1 MNWGQREGVFQN
13 GSNGCFGMSAVPG
26 FDHHAD
32 TYDDDLNQALSL
44 SGEKKDYF
52 ARERVQWLARC
63 LVRLGEHP
71 CTALDYGCGIGNTSV
86 ILRELLKVQSVLGLD
101 VSTRSL
107 ELARSAYGSGECH
120 FLTFGDYQPGAS
132 IDLVYCNGVFHHIP
146 LAQRDSAIAYI
157 YQCLRPGGLFA
168 LWENNPWN
176 PGTRCVMER
185 CVFDSDAVTITPP
198 QARKMLSR
206 GGFEILGVDYR
217 FFFPRFLKSLRFLEP
232 RLSWFPLGGQYQVL
246 CKKPG
251 VTPVRVLSPEMVK
264 PLREAL

>member
-1 MNWGQREGVFQN
+1 
-13 GSNGCFGMSAVPG
+13 MSAVPG
-26 FDHHAD
+26 FDRHAD

-52 ARERVQWLARC
+52 ARERVDWLARC

-71 CTALDYGCGIGNTSV
+71 RTALDYGCGIGDTSV
-86 ILRELLKVQSVLGLD
+86 FLLELLKVQSVLGLD

-107 ELARSAYGSGECH
+107 ELAKSAYGSESRFMTFADYHPGE
-120 FLTFGDYQPGAS
+120 S

-146 LAQRDSAIAYI
+146 PAQRDSSIAYI

-176 PGTRCVMER
+176 PGTRHVMKR
-185 CVFDSDAVTITPP
+185 CVFDRDAVTITPP
-198 QARKMLSR
+198 QASKMLSR
-206 GGFEILGVDYR
+206 GGFEILRVDYR
-217 FFFPRFLKSLRFLEP
+217 FFFPRLLKSLRFLEP
-232 RLSWFPLGGQYQVL
+232 RLSWFPLGGQFQVL

-251 VTPVRVLSPEMVK
+251 ITPTSGPSREMIK
-264 PLREAL
+264 SLREAV